1 VHILTIEE
9 LFYLHNQTIFKYLY
23 YLLNDEKLAEDF
35 TQETFT
41 RYLKYQQTI
50 KEDAELAWLRS
61 TARNLAY
68 DHYRRKR
75 LILFVPF
82 LNDHEELEPTSPHQW
97 LIQQEEAKTL
107 YLAISRLK
115 LTYRDVI
122 ILRKIEGLS
131 IQETCDVLGWNEGKV
146 KNTLKRALVALK
158 KQLGGE
164 FDEEQ

>member
-1 VHILTIEE
+1 MTFEE

-35 TQETFT
+35 TQETFV
-41 RYLKYQQTI
+41 RYFKYQQTI
-50 KEDAELAWLRS
+50 KEGAELAWLRR

-75 LILFVPF
+75 LIQFVPF
-82 LNDHEELEPTSPHQW
+82 LNYHEELEPTSPHQW
-97 LIQQEEAKTL
+97 LIQQEDAKML
-107 YLAISRLK
+107 YLAISKLK
-115 LTYRDVI
+115 IAYRDVI

-131 IQETCDVLGWNEGKV
+131 IQETCDVLGWTEGKV